1 MAYPTTYAAEATDQQ
16 VTDLAGRPCP
26 RLAGGRA
33 VAERLAALDE
43 RYVREQFVPLDA
55 LAAGRPGGPAVV
67 RGWIAGGRM
76 PQPAYRLDDGTDMVA
91 ADYFA
96 LLDAA
101 GGIERLPAW
110 FVAEYR
116 QAAREQGLPDGQED
130 GERQWAEYL
139 TGGYGVCLRAVGPR
153 TIARKARHITVIEE
167 LLARPAPADEAW
179 TWRMRAEV
187 DALADIERP
196 GSPLDPPRWGGPMS
210 PQWYGAYLRAYFPA
224 IGG

>member
-26 RLAGGRA
+26 RPAGGRA

-43 RYVREQFVPLDA
+43 RYVREQFVPLDE
-55 LAAGRPGGPAVV
+55 LAAGRTEGPAVV

-76 PQPAYRLDDGTDMVA
+76 PQPAYRLGDGTDMVA

-101 GGIERLPAW
+101 GGIGWLPVW

-116 QAAREQGLPDGQED
+116 QAAREEGLPDAQRD
-130 GERQWAEYL
+130 GEEQWAAYL
-139 TGGYGVCLRAVGPR
+139 TGGYGVCLRRAHPR
-153 TIARKARHITVIEE
+153 TIARKARHLTVIEE

-179 TWRMRAEV
+179 AHRMRTEV
-187 DALADIERP
+187 EGLADIERP

-210 PQWYGAYLRAYFPA
+210 PQWYGAYLRAYFPR